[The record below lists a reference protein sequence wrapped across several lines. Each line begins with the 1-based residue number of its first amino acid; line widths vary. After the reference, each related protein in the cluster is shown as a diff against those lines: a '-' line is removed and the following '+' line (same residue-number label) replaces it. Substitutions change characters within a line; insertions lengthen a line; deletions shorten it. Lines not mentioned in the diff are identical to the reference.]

1 MQGIKQEN
9 RLAGMIIVLAGCLLL
24 FLAPVVAAQD
34 SISAMSADETLLI
47 QGTVRRVLLK
57 EKTISVKVD
66 KGKKIQ
72 ILVGQLTGFVGIS
85 SLEELKK
92 GQRVKV
98 WYTVV
103 GEENRAVKVEKLL
116 ELGC

>member
-1 MQGIKQEN
+1 MKGIKQEN
-9 RLAGMIIVLAGCLLL
+9 RQAGIIIVLAWCLLL
-24 FLAPVVAAQD
+24 FLAPVVAAQNNT
-34 SISAMSADETLLI
+34 SEMSVNETLLI
-47 QGTVRRVLLK
+47 QGTVRRVLPGK
-57 EKTISVKVD
+57 KTIFVKVD
-66 KGKKIQ
+66 KGAKVQ
-72 ILVGQLTGFVGIS
+72 ILVGQRTGFVGIS

-103 GEENRAVKVEKLL
+103 GEEKRAVKVEKLL

>member
-34 SISAMSADETLLI
+34 SISAMSTDETLLI
-47 QGTVRRVLLK
+47 QGTVRRVLPG
-57 EKTISVKVD
+57 EKTITVKVD

-72 ILVGQLTGFVGIS
+72 ILVGQFTGFVGIS